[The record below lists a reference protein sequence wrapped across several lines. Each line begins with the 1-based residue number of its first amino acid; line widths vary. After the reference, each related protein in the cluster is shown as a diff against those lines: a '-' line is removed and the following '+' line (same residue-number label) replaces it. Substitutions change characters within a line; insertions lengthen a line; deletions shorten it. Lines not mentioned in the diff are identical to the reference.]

1 MPDAKMY
8 RVIYGVCKQCAVDNE
23 LLHDIVRMR
32 FSKDSLKNLTKRE
45 CAQLI
50 DGLRG
55 KEQRFGRSGHA
66 HTGRGAAMQQDG
78 RKDAANG
85 GTEYL
90 VNERELR
97 MLREVATLRGWDMDT
112 LDRFIRRQ
120 LRGRAIRT
128 MADLN
133 KVLWP
138 LKAMNRRDGLS
149 EARG

>member
-8 RVIYGVCKQCAVDNE
+8 RVIYGVCKQYAVDNE
-23 LLHDIVRMR
+23 LLHDIVHMR
-32 FSKDSLKNLTKRE
+32 FSKDSLKDLTKRE
-45 CAQLI
+45 CAQLL

-55 KEQRFGRSGHA
+55 KHRFGRSGHA
-66 HTGRGAAMQQDG
+66 HTTRGAAMQQDG
-78 RKDAANG
+78 RKDAAVG
-85 GTEYL
+85 AAEFL

-97 MLREVATLRGWDMDT
+97 MLQEMATLRGWDMDT

-128 MADLN
+128 MGDLN

-138 LKAMNRRDGLS
+138 LKAMNRRDGLY
-149 EARG
+149 EARY